1 MNNNKKSIYVSI
13 YNQNLKSLKEY
24 QATLN
29 YMYDNYKYFKVA
41 SIADKKLLS
50 ISERFEVQI
59 EFYKHRIK
67 QVVDTI
73 KIYKYKIRNIDR
85 DDNS

>member
-1 MNNNKKSIYVSI
+1 MKNNKKSIYFSI
-13 YNQNLKSLKEY
+13 YKQNVKSLKEY
-24 QATLN
+24 EATLKDI
-29 YMYDNYKYFKVA
+29 YIRYKYWK
-41 SIADKKLLS
+41 SLDKEMYKENV
-50 ISERFEVQI
+50 ERFKLEI

-85 DDNS
+85 HNI

>member
-1 MNNNKKSIYVSI
+1 MSYKKAILVSI
-13 YNQNLKSLKEY
+13 YKQNVKSLKEY
-24 QATLN
+24 EATLKDI
-29 YMYDNYKYFKVA
+29 YISYKYWKNI
-41 SIADKKLLS
+41 SITENKFIPTLS
-50 ISERFEVQI
+50 NFEVQI

-85 DDNS
+85 NDNS